1 MSFLNTLFGKG
12 PSNKASQFEILR
24 DDGLRAMQM
33 GEMPYAEK
41 CLLAALQL
49 REDAQTQ
56 SYLAEVYLRM
66 ERHDQALPL
75 LETLAKQA
83 DAPVDVR
90 LLLAQTQGELKLWAD
105 ERTTCQALQEE
116 LPDDARVLYLLAE
129 AEYGLDDAFGSIA
142 HLTQSLELRPDYRH
156 PRWLRAQILAD
167 MKQWNEVLADVQPLV
182 ESDAENAS
190 YLMLRAEA
198 LASLQQPEAAVQDL
212 EQVLS
217 LNPYQREAVLALGA
231 LYEQGSRWDKALALY
246 DEAIELQPD
255 FAAAYKARGG
265 VKLHLKDELGAAEDL
280 KRTLE
285 LAPEKAAGLSGEYTN
300 VENEFNAQYRRMN
313 PYGF

>member
-1 MSFLNTLFGKG
+1 
-12 PSNKASQFEILR
+12 
-24 DDGLRAMQM
+24 MQM

-105 ERTTCQALQEE
+105 ERATCQALQEE

-129 AEYGLDDAFGSIA
+129 AEYGLDDAFGA
-142 HLTQSLELRPDYRH
+142 
-156 PRWLRAQILAD
+156 ILFLF
-167 MKQWNEVLADVQPLV
+167 V
-182 ESDAENAS
+182 
-190 YLMLRAEA
+190 Y
-198 LASLQQPEAAVQDL
+198 
-212 EQVLS
+212 
-217 LNPYQREAVLALGA
+217 
-231 LYEQGSRWDKALALY
+231 
-246 DEAIELQPD
+246 
-255 FAAAYKARGG
+255 
-265 VKLHLKDELGAAEDL
+265 
-280 KRTLE
+280 
-285 LAPEKAAGLSGEYTN
+285 
-300 VENEFNAQYRRMN
+300 
-313 PYGF
+313 